1 MAELEGQVSKLQR
14 RWSSADNEAFLDE
27 LQAAQLRK
35 APFRPPVFS
44 RLASG
49 KGGCRITAAAAAQT
63 AEEACGGC
71 GGACGGAVS
80 PSAAAAAAGSGG
92 EVLSPQRTV
101 SLDLGSERHVMM
113 QLEQQGAA
121 AGMGSDAAAAAAPDG
136 ATVGSPVEVEVRMLG
151 SQQQQV
157 QQQQLQQQQR
167 TYKSLDWGHRLMT
180 L

>member
-1 MAELEGQVSKLQR
+1 MAELDGQVSKLQR
-14 RWSSADNEAFLDE
+14 RWSSTDNEAFLEE

-80 PSAAAAAAGSGG
+80 PNAAAAAAAGTGG
-92 EVLSPQRTV
+92 ALLPQRTV

-113 QLEQQGAA
+113 QLEQQTA
-121 AGMGSDAAAAAAPDG
+121 AGVGSDAAAAAA
-136 ATVGSPVEVEVRMLG
+136 AASAVGSPVEVEVRMLG
-151 SQQQQV
+151 SKQQQVEQQQQ
-157 QQQQLQQQQR
+157 QQQHR